1 MALEGMCVRCDSWMH
16 KLQKRHYLTA
26 MSFSLPDVLFVIVIF
41 QLLFTSLFLFTHR
54 GGSGAGGRSSSS
66 GLLGTFFLVIGL
78 NLADNLLL
86 IKGVYLA
93 HPEFAIWSV
102 WLLLLFGPLLYLYT
116 QSILLRDFRLS
127 LRKCLHFLPF
137 VVLFIITEVYWL
149 EQGPAERRITLERIM
164 ARRLPAYQ
172 YWDSALIFAQFFL
185 YMFASFRLI
194 GRFKKVAGD
203 AFSNYRR
210 TDIRWLSDTLY
221 FFTLTMLLAAVNSL
235 IGLTALAS
243 YWLAVFLIVI
253 GMVWVYINV
262 LLLKA
267 LRHSGIFGLLEE
279 APPATVV
286 MEKEEKVADEWKEV
300 LDQLR
305 GHMEA
310 RRPWLEPDLTLDQL
324 AAQLKLRPKLLS
336 QAINEGLGQ
345 NFFEFI
351 NTYRIE
357 EAKRLLT
364 DHADKKITVLEVLYQ
379 VGFNSKSSFNTVFKK
394 QTGLTPSEF
403 KKKMEGTTFIRTK

>member
-1 MALEGMCVRCDSWMH
+1 
-16 KLQKRHYLTA
+16 
-26 MSFSLPDVLFVIVIF
+26 MSFSLADILFVIVIF

-54 GGSGAGGRSSSS
+54 RGRRSSN

-78 NLADNLLL
+78 DLADNLLL

-93 HPEFAIWSV
+93 RPEYAIWSV

-116 QSILLRDFRLS
+116 QSILFRDFRLS

-149 EQGPAERRITLERIM
+149 VQGSAVRRMHLEQIM
-164 ARRLPAYQ
+164 ARRVPAYQ

-203 AFSNYRR
+203 AFSNYRQ
-210 TDIRWLSDTLY
+210 TDIRWLSYTLF

-235 IGLTALAS
+235 IGLTALAA
-243 YWLAVFLIVI
+243 YWLPVFLVVI

-262 LLLKA
+262 VLLKA
-267 LRHSGIFGLLEE
+267 LRHSGLFGVLEE
-279 APPATVV
+279 GPLVTTV
-286 MEKEEKVADEWKEV
+286 MEKEEKAVDEWKGV
-300 LDQLR
+300 LAQLR
-305 GHMEA
+305 GHMEMG
-310 RRPWLEPDLTLDQL
+310 RPWLEPDLTLEQL

-364 DHADKKITVLEVLYQ
+364 DPADKKITVLEVLYA

-403 KKKMEGTTFIRTK
+403 KNTSGGSLR